1 MAKSKLPVLSLP
13 NPLILLPASRIT
25 FPISKQIGEAI
36 YTLIDESDAL
46 PVIAAVP
53 IINNNTNT
61 TEPVLSEWG
70 TAARVLR
77 LVKPTSR
84 NPRQP
89 YILSLHGLTRVH
101 LITSTNPSDFPV
113 PNPVPIPPQDDLVL
127 HDVEYPPTE
136 RTPSREAVD
145 KFKHAGIRLLDR
157 LARDSAQQLR
167 KESYL
172 KIAGMLEDITNARAP
187 GMADVLVGAIS
198 GEYSDKLGSL
208 QHI

>member
-1 MAKSKLPVLSLP
+1 MAKSKLAVLALP

-25 FPISKQIGEAI
+25 FPVSQKIGEAI

-53 IINNNTNT
+53 IINNNT
-61 TEPVLSEWG
+61 ELSEWG

-113 PNPVPIPPQDDLVL
+113 PTPVPIPPQDDLVL